1 MIFDSHSPSD
11 TKAFGKQLAS
21 LLQAGDVLL
30 LYGDMGAGKS
40 ELTRGIAAGLGIT
53 GAVTSPTFTIMQQY
67 DSGRLPLYHFD
78 WYRIACVDELYELSM
93 DEYLGGDGIAIVEWP
108 TQVPEAIPRTHLQIT
123 LTPTGDEGRT
133 IALVPMGDFREIEI
147 KDVPQ

>member
-1 MIFDSHSPSD
+1 
-11 TKAFGKQLAS
+11 
-21 LLQAGDVLL
+21 
-30 LYGDMGAGKS
+30 MGAGKS